1 MTVLAGK
8 YHIICVLP
16 VKTLE
21 PKCTTVNNS
30 PAARP
35 EFVDISMIVTT
46 GPENG
51 LPVDGVRENMTK
63 CILYSDMN
71 LCLSSIQS
79 HSWGILS

>member
-21 PKCTTVNNS
+21 PKCTTENNS

-46 GPENG
+46 EPEDG

-63 CILYSDMN
+63 CILYSEKKVYY
-71 LCLSSIQS
+71 SI
-79 HSWGILS
+79 IAK

>member
-1 MTVLAGK
+1 
-8 YHIICVLP
+8 
-16 VKTLE
+16 
-21 PKCTTVNNS
+21 
-30 PAARP
+30 
-35 EFVDISMIVTT
+35 MIVTT

-79 HSWGILS
+79 HS